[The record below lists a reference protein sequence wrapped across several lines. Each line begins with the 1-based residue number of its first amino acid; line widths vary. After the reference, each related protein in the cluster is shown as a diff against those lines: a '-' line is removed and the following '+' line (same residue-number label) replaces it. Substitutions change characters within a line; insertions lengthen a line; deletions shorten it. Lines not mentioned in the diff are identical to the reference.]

1 MAGRPRSPD
10 ASSRSRVAQVGNL
23 RLSAC
28 IRIPRR
34 LGAANAPSPDVRSAL
49 LGSAHSMLPALR
61 HPCLR
66 WSATPALGARAAPRC
81 PPRSTGFQPV
91 CVHGSHVA
99 RAAPSLSPRST
110 GCQPVC
116 LPDSH
121 WDRRRESRPAVRPRA
136 NHAGRGVWCGFAPRL
151 TALGLYH
158 QLRKVHDEPVS
169 QVPPAP
175 SMSPAGCGAATTR
188 EHHA

>member
-23 RLSAC
+23 RWTSWKPASR
-28 IRIPRR
+28 IRPPIDPRAFTR
-34 LGAANAPSPDVRSAL
+34 LGAARAPSPDVRSAHPGL
-49 LGSAHSMLPALR
+49 RSLDAACAPASMPALVSNAGSR
-61 HPCLR
+61 GTGSPSL
-66 WSATPALGARAAPRC
+66 SS
-81 PPRSTGFQPV
+81 RSTGFQPV
-91 CVHGSHVA
+91 CF
-99 RAAPSLSPRST
+99 
-110 GCQPVC
+110 PVLC
-116 LPDSH
+116 AFPVRIGD
-121 WDRRRESRPAVRPRA
+121 WRRESRPAVRPRA

-158 QLRKVHDEPVS
+158 QPRKAHDEPVS

-188 EHHA
+188 EHQA